1 MRSSITKLLI
11 ILLALLQL
19 VAPLTHAHSHGE
31 SSEKGLHIPGLEYL
45 TADKDSSGFL
55 SMDHPLISEC
65 TVISVG
71 AAIKQNKVLSDSTL
85 DFYLPE
91 KGFSVNF
98 VFNGTSI
105 VIDYPKPEP
114 ISTAHYTL
122 LPSRASPTETN

>member
-1 MRSSITKLLI
+1 
-11 ILLALLQL
+11 
-19 VAPLTHAHSHGE
+19 
-31 SSEKGLHIPGLEYL
+31 
-45 TADKDSSGFL
+45 
-55 SMDHPLISEC
+55 MDHLLISEC

-71 AAIKQNKVLSDSTL
+71 TAIKQNKVLSDSTL

-98 VFNGTSI
+98 VFNDTSI

-122 LPSRASPTETN
+122 LPSRASPTATN